1 MPSYD
6 PTLFNV
12 NPYYDDFNED
22 KKFLRMLF
30 RPGYAVQS
38 RELTQLQTILQN
50 QVERFGNHIFKDGS
64 NIIGGEIS
72 TQTLNFVRIF
82 PETIVSP
89 IFTAT
94 AADLV
99 GNRLI
104 QRNRSGDAVSKAVV
118 VDYLPSY
125 SAADPYGVAII
136 SYMSGT
142 EFTAGATVESDNS
155 DKAMQFKIAESI
167 TQSPI
172 QSPGQQS
179 VSAAPTGKTHVV
191 AISEGIYYING
202 FFVKSMEQ
210 LEPAFTITNEIRNFD
225 TPTGIMGFDVQST
238 IVTEK
243 DDFTIKDPANGSYN
257 YNAPGAHR
265 FKIDLAL
272 KFVETETDPNFIQLV
287 FYSDGEILKKIE
299 KTEYADIIN
308 LFAQRTYDES
318 GNYVVNPFDISFR
331 DGNGT
336 TAYADVGSG
345 KAYVFGYEYETKF
358 KDVVEVPRAQTVGIY
373 EDYSI
378 DNYFGNYIIGQYSPN
393 GTNINYLFSEV
404 NAGIGEKTLGYSVY
418 GATAMA
424 GVTNYNDIAI
434 FGAMLFK
441 MEPDGVTNYSTQGQ
455 TMQFKAYVSNIT
467 QINATGGISHPVN
480 LYLYS
485 YETGVSHKL
494 LNNIELYR
502 STYTTSQ
509 SRLPKFSDFD
519 SQSLIFPINGE
530 TPTTMVKEVTDLSY
544 LQTTFKGF
552 IASSSDTQPSVALA
566 MGEDFNWS
574 FNNGFIP
581 NGNDV
586 VLDES
591 DGYYV
596 VYASGSAM
604 LIGTVLRIVGPNI
617 TVPTGQTKV
626 TAKITDDGDY
636 IQFTSS
642 LPVGSYYLV
651 GKAKNI
657 TADVQTNTST
667 KIRTKTSA
675 SNTETITDEINSLNT
690 LKRNIQY
697 NKKGT
702 TAVSDITA
710 MYFVLDRSDVIRI
723 NSIKTIDGRTD
734 YSDRFLSDTGQRDA
748 FYLLGRI
755 YVKPEHYSKYA
766 EGTSFSFVVSYDYY
780 EHSGYGPFVADSY
793 VGISYENI
801 QVFVSPRTG
810 KSVHLAN
817 AMDFRPQA
825 KITGYMPS
833 GNVSGATASESPS
846 QLYNRPIIRYSNG
859 FAPERSSIVQS
870 HKAYLPRIDKLV
882 VSKNIAA
889 EDIGDITTLKRIAGI
904 PSDSPIVPEDLN
916 DSMTLFTLS
925 IPAYTFNAQDIKAQ
939 TIGNNR
945 FTMKDI
951 GTISS
956 RVDAL
961 EQQATLNDLEMSIV
975 SKDLKTTTGV
985 DALKRAILVDTFD
998 GHSIGDVSDPDYRC
1012 SIDPELGELRAS
1024 FDSNAYGF
1032 EYNGS
1037 DSGLTLTVD
1046 NILCASFTG
1055 TTLIYQNKASDTINV
1070 NSFSLHNW
1078 VGSIKTSPIGDYWYD
1093 NVTRP
1098 VVKNNDS
1105 GSNDAWNIS
1114 NMNAMH
1120 GHGSQWN
1127 DWESIWNGI
1136 SIEANEV
1143 ETKKSAD
1150 FFAASRKKNQEPSVE
1165 PRWYTSNK
1173 ISRFTIPVDKLK
1185 QKYSYILRKKDY
1197 YANIG
1202 INTLLNRS
1210 ISLYMRG
1217 KTITFNAYNMKP
1229 NTQMHVFLDNIN
1241 VNNYC
1246 TRAGGTGPF
1255 VTDIATG
1262 SLETVVMSLPAGM
1275 FEAGD
1280 KILRLIDDANNV
1292 VENAT
1297 TIAEATFYSRGTN
1310 PENPFG
1316 IASVRPVE
1324 IRKQTPSSSKVVS
1337 NPLYRKKSINTTKYN
1352 QWIDPVAQTFEINE
1366 NENPY
1371 GTFLESVDIAIA
1383 TKDKELPITVEICPV
1398 VNGVPH
1404 PSVILP
1410 FSTVVRNPST
1420 ITVNAITP
1428 TYTNFK
1434 FSSPVYLS
1442 PGQYA
1447 ITVRS
1452 NSLKYTLF
1460 VANIGKPDIV
1470 TEETI
1475 TSTFTGGI
1483 LYKAQNASEPRGDAN
1498 TDLMFR
1504 LNRCIFQ
1511 LPSASV
1517 TLNYIDQPEAFT
1529 THLIQPNVFA
1539 FTPPNM
1545 TITAEVVVG
1554 STEYSATINR
1564 NLTLKSSHVLD
1575 NSGTLNLIL
1584 NALNTASPLYTY
1596 MIDLDRTNVVAIKNI
1611 INSSENGTTIEQ
1623 AISSGRTDSTARYIT
1638 KKVSIPYGQSAK
1650 ELKVIMDAYYPKG
1663 TYIRVYAKTF
1673 NSEHNVPD
1681 EVGYKRMVIDS
1692 DSEFYVG
1699 GQFTYSVNPQDF
1711 REISFSI
1718 LPDANEKFNTFSAK
1732 ISMYSDLGNEIK
1744 VPIIK
1749 NLRVVAIE

>member
-72 TQTLNFVRIF
+72 TQTLNFVRIY
-82 PETIVSP
+82 PQTSVAP

-94 AADLV
+94 AEDVV
-99 GNRLI
+99 GHRLI
-104 QRNRSGDAVSKAVV
+104 QRDGSGNAVSKAVV

-125 SAADPYGVAII
+125 SAADPYGVAVI

-142 EFTAGATVESDNS
+142 EFTTGATVESDNP
-155 DKAMQFKIAESI
+155 DKTMQFTIAPAS
-167 TQSPI
+167 SP
-172 QSPGQQS
+172 
-179 VSAAPTGKTHVV
+179 VAPKGKTHVV

-202 FFVKSMEQ
+202 FFVKSTEQ
-210 LEPAFTITNEIRNFD
+210 LEPAYTVTNEIRNFD
-225 TPTGIMGFDVQST
+225 SPTGIMGFEVQST

-243 DDFTIKDPANGSYN
+243 DDYTIKDPANGSYN

-265 FKIDLAL
+265 FKIDLVL
-272 KFVETETDPNFIQLV
+272 KFVETDTDANFIQLV
-287 FYSDGEILKKIE
+287 FYSGGEILKKIE
-299 KTEYADIIN
+299 KTEYSDIIN

-318 GNYVVNPFDISFR
+318 GNYIVNPFDVSFR
-331 DGNGT
+331 DGDET
-336 TAYADVGSG
+336 TTYADVGSG

-358 KDVVEVPRAQTVGIY
+358 KDVIEVPRARTVGIY
-373 EDYSI
+373 EDYSV

-404 NAGIGEKTLGYSVY
+404 NAAIGEKTLGYSVY

-424 GVTNYNDIAI
+424 TSANYMDTAI
-434 FGAMLFK
+434 FEAFLIK

-455 TMQFKAYVSNIT
+455 NMQFKAFISNIT
-467 QINATGGISHPVN
+467 QINATGGISHPMN

-494 LNNIELYR
+494 LNSVELYR
-502 STYTTSQ
+502 STYTASQ

-519 SQSLIFPINGE
+519 SQSLVFPINGE
-530 TPTTMVKEVTDLSY
+530 TPTTMVKQVTDLSY
-544 LQTTFKGF
+544 LQTVFKGF
-552 IASSSDTQPSVALA
+552 VASSNDTQPSVALA
-566 MGEDFNWS
+566 MGENFNWS

-604 LIGTVLRIVGPNI
+604 LIGTILRIVGPNI

-657 TADVQTNTST
+657 TADVQTSTST
-667 KIRTKTSA
+667 KIRTKTLE
-675 SNTETITDEINSLNT
+675 SNTETITEAINTLNT
-690 LKRNIQY
+690 LKRNIKY
-697 NKKGT
+697 TKKGT
-702 TAVSDITA
+702 TQVSDITT
-710 MYFVLDRSDVIRI
+710 MYFVLDRSDVLRI
-723 NSIKTIDGRTD
+723 NSITTTDGTD
-734 YSDRFLSDTGQRDA
+734 ISDRFLFDTGQRDA
-748 FYLLGRI
+748 AYLLGRI
-755 YVKPEHYSKYA
+755 YVKPEHYSKYSD
-766 EGTSFSFVVSYDYY
+766 GTSFSIVVSYDYY

-793 VGISYENI
+793 VGISYDDI

-810 KSVHLAN
+810 KSINLAN
-817 AMDFRPQA
+817 AMDFRTQA
-825 KITGYMPS
+825 KITGFMPA
-833 GNVSGATASESPS
+833 GATSGTTAAESPS

-870 HKAYLPRIDKLV
+870 HTAYLPRIDKLV

-889 EDIGDITTLKRIAGI
+889 EDTGDITTLKRIAGI
-904 PSDSPIVPEDLN
+904 PSDSPIVPEDLS

-961 EQQATLNDLEMSIV
+961 EQQATLNDLEMSVI
-975 SKDLKTTTGV
+975 SKDLKTTTGA

-998 GHSIGDVSDPDYRC
+998 GHSIGDVSDTDYRC
-1012 SIDPELGELRAS
+1012 AIDPELGELRAS

-1032 EYNGS
+1032 AYNGS
-1037 DSGLTLTVD
+1037 DPGLTLTVD

-1055 TTLIYQNKASDTINV
+1055 TTMIYQNKASDTVNV
-1070 NSFSLHNW
+1070 NSYSLPNW
-1078 VGSIKTSPIGDYWYD
+1078 VGNIKTSPVGDYWYD
-1093 NVTRP
+1093 NATRP

-1136 SIEANEV
+1136 SVEANEV
-1143 ETKKSAD
+1143 ESKKNAD
-1150 FFAASRKKNQEPSVE
+1150 FFASSRKKDQDTSVE
-1165 PRWYTSNK
+1165 ARWYASNK

-1185 QKYSYILRKKDY
+1185 QKYSYVLRKKDY

-1202 INTLLNRS
+1202 TNTLLNRS
-1210 ISLYMRG
+1210 ISPYMRG
-1217 KTITFNAYNMKP
+1217 KMITFSAYNMKP

-1241 VNNYC
+1241 VNEYC
-1246 TRAGGTGPF
+1246 VKSGSNGPF
-1255 VTDIATG
+1255 TTDVANG
-1262 SLETVVMSLPAGM
+1262 SLENIVLTLPAGM
-1275 FEAGD
+1275 FEVGD

-1316 IASVRPVE
+1316 IASVRPAE

-1383 TKDKELPITVEICPV
+1383 TKDDELPITVEICPV

-1420 ITVNAITP
+1420 ITANAITP

-1447 ITVRS
+1447 VVVRS

-1460 VANIGKPDIV
+1460 VANIGKQDLV

-1517 TLNYIDQPEAFT
+1517 TLNYIDQPDAFT
-1529 THLIQPNVFA
+1529 AHLIQPNVFA

-1545 TITAEVVVG
+1545 TLTAEVVVG

-1564 NLTLKSSHVLD
+1564 NLPLKSSHILD
-1575 NSGTLNLIL
+1575 ESGTLNLIL
-1584 NALNTASPLYTY
+1584 NAANTASPLYTY
-1596 MIDLDRTNVVAIKNI
+1596 MIDLDRTNVVAVKNI
-1611 INSSENGTTIEQ
+1611 ISSSENSTTIEQ
-1623 AISSGRTDSTARYIT
+1623 AISSGRTDNTARYIT

-1692 DSEFYVG
+1692 TSEFYVG

-1732 ISMYSDLGNEIK
+1732 ICMYSDSGNEIK